1 MEHDPVTL
9 STSSWSHHPEGPS
22 PNSQGEGLVLPV
34 GLMPTWAG
42 EGVKPGRK
50 SHCPLARS
58 LAVTLLVTVQ
68 PVNESPPAPS
78 QHPPG
83 ARAAPGTH
91 HLLKGHRCPLALGKP
106 LGQHGAGSGRSPRVP
121 MICMLVIKTLKQSAL
136 LPHRRESPGPA
147 INVPIDEATQSPSRR
162 HLPRGGEEKPGTMCT
177 LTHGLTLLL
186 GVLLWRALDGAPLG
200 ELSGDQDF
208 QLFLHKNLE
217 FTRKIKGDVAVL
229 QQVVCNTF
237 QLCKEEELLLVRQDL
252 GITQTSL
259 EQCHGRTF
267 QAEVCLSQL
276 RDGLRAYH
284 SSLAAILELLPEHAR
299 LVETLQLDTANLS
312 SNIQQQM
319 EDLGLATVTYP
330 TKDQGPLSAFSSH
343 FHQQV
348 GGFFILANFQR
359 FLETA
364 YRALRHL
371 AHL

>member
-1 MEHDPVTL
+1 
-9 STSSWSHHPEGPS
+9 
-22 PNSQGEGLVLPV
+22 
-34 GLMPTWAG
+34 
-42 EGVKPGRK
+42 
-50 SHCPLARS
+50 
-58 LAVTLLVTVQ
+58 
-68 PVNESPPAPS
+68 
-78 QHPPG
+78 
-83 ARAAPGTH
+83 
-91 HLLKGHRCPLALGKP
+91 
-106 LGQHGAGSGRSPRVP
+106 
-121 MICMLVIKTLKQSAL
+121 
-136 LPHRRESPGPA
+136 
-147 INVPIDEATQSPSRR
+147 
-162 HLPRGGEEKPGTMCT
+162 MCT
-177 LTHGLTLLL
+177 LTRGLALLLL

-217 FTRKIKGDVAVL
+217 FTRKIKGDVAML
-229 QQVVCNTF
+229 QQVVCDTF

-252 GITQTSL
+252 GITQTPL
-259 EQCHGRTF
+259 EQCHSRTF

-284 SSLAAILELLPEHAR
+284 SSLAAILELLPEHAG
-299 LVETLQLDTANLS
+299 LVEALQLDTANLS

-330 TKDQGPLSAFSSH
+330 TKDQGSLSAFSSH
-343 FHQQV
+343 FHHQV